1 MYVCMYVIPNLKPGA
16 DIREGMF
23 GRHAIRRRWQAA
35 TLIAVSSTALR
46 RQRTDLTDLSDLI
59 YFLFTRPLSGFK
71 LAFSLLLFC
80 NNRFR
85 LTSASAR
92 KRHAESCMRVIA

>member
-1 MYVCMYVIPNLKPGA
+1 V
-16 DIREGMF
+16 
-23 GRHAIRRRWQAA
+23 AA
-35 TLIAVSSTALR
+35 TVIAVSSTALR

-71 LAFSLLLFC
+71 LAFSLLLFR

-92 KRHAESCMRVIA
+92 KRHAESCMRDSADFIYTSLFTVWVERNIDANIQQEK

>member
-1 MYVCMYVIPNLKPGA
+1 
-16 DIREGMF
+16 MF
-23 GRHAIRRRWQAA
+23 GRECSVAMQYADGGRQLLSLRFRQ
-35 TLIAVSSTALR
+35 LRLR

-59 YFLFTRPLSGFK
+59 YFLFIRPLSGFK
-71 LAFSLLLFC
+71 LAFSLLLFR